1 MPRVVDGDLRAVAPR
16 QPFQSLGREPPRHS
30 ACVPP
35 KPFKD
40 LTTVTLIVYCETNVT
55 QLKGD
60 MATEHMTLRVSADR
74 LPIATAAPSHRRWL
88 LFIHQLPSHPSNL
101 RVTTWRRLQQ
111 IGAIPLK
118 QAVYALPDT
127 PEAREDLE
135 WLKTEVKAAGGDAS
149 VFAAD
154 NVDAWSDDALVEEFR
169 RARQDLY
176 EELGGDVERALKR
189 AASARRPKGTR
200 APALRR
206 LLDIFRE
213 RLVAAEKIDFFGSAG
228 RDRVLTLLRKLE
240 DQIGGTGRQPTP
252 SEQGNHAGRKASFH
266 GRVWITRPRPGV
278 DRMASAWLIRLFVD
292 RQARFGF
299 AADRESVSDHDVPFD
314 MFGVEFS
321 HQGEGCTFETLCS
334 VFGITGPALSRIAA
348 IVHDLDLKDGRFG
361 APECSTVGAMI
372 EGLQLAY
379 EDDEALLEHGITLFD
394 SLYRSFERSSRATGP
409 RVAARPRRPATSA
422 SKARPGKKGR

>member
-1 MPRVVDGDLRAVAPR
+1 MI
-16 QPFQSLGREPPRHS
+16 QPIQ
-30 ACVPP
+30 A
-35 KPFKD
+35 D
-40 LTTVTLIVYCETNVT
+40 
-55 QLKGD
+55 QLP
-60 MATEHMTLRVSADR
+60 LS
-74 LPIATAAPSHRRWL
+74 TAAPHRRRWL

-127 PEAREDLE
+127 PDAREDFE

-176 EELGGDVERALKR
+176 EELGRDVEQALKR

-206 LLDIFRE
+206 LVDIFRE

-228 RDRVLTLLRKLE
+228 RDRVLTVLRQLE
-240 DQIGGTGRQPTP
+240 DRVGGTGRQPAP
-252 SEQGNHAGRKASFH
+252 SGLEDDSGRKASFQD
-266 GRVWITRPRPGV
+266 RLWITRPRPGV
-278 DRMASAWLIRLFVD
+278 DRMASAWLIRLFID

-299 AADRESVSDHDVPFD
+299 AADRESVPDHSVPFD

-321 HQGEGCTFETLCS
+321 HQGDGCTFETLCS
-334 VFGITGPALSRIAA
+334 VFTIAGPALSRIAA

-379 EDDEALLEHGITLFD
+379 QNDEALLEQGMTLFD
-394 SLYRSFERSSRATGP
+394 SLYRSFEQSSRATGP
-409 RVAARPRRPATSA
+409 RVAAKPRRPATSA
-422 SKARPGKKGR
+422 SKARRGKKGR

>member
-1 MPRVVDGDLRAVAPR
+1 
-16 QPFQSLGREPPRHS
+16 
-30 ACVPP
+30 
-35 KPFKD
+35 
-40 LTTVTLIVYCETNVT
+40 
-55 QLKGD
+55 
-60 MATEHMTLRVSADR
+60 
-74 LPIATAAPSHRRWL
+74 LPIATAPNRRRWL

-127 PEAREDLE
+127 PDAREDFE

-176 EELGGDVERALKR
+176 EELSQDVEEALNRAG
-189 AASARRPKGTR
+189 SARRPKGTR
-200 APALRR
+200 APAVRR

-228 RDRVLTLLRKLE
+228 RDRVVTLLRQLE
-240 DQIGGTGRQPTP
+240 DRIGGSSRQTAP
-252 SEQGNHAGRKASFH
+252 SGQGDPAERLASFQ

-278 DRMASAWLIRLFVD
+278 DRMASAWLIRRFID

-299 AADRESVSDHDVPFD
+299 AADRESVPDHGVPFD

-321 HQGEGCTFETLCS
+321 HQGDGCTFETLCS

-372 EGLQLAY
+372 EGLQLAHQN
-379 EDDEALLEHGITLFD
+379 DVALLEQGMTLFD
-394 SLYRSFERSSRATGP
+394 SLYRSFEHSSRATGP
-409 RVAARPRRPATSA
+409 RVAARPRRPAASA
-422 SKARPGKKGR
+422 GKARRGKKGR